1 MCAALISFGSKEKV
15 RIAALGYPRFVFLV
29 MQGDKALFFLRH
41 GRTCFGEGYRVD
53 KQASKRGLLLVYTG
67 DGKGKTTAAL
77 GLAVRATGRGK
88 KVLMIQFIKSPER
101 TYGEKIMFDRIG
113 IEIVQKGV
121 GFTWTKTPQEHR
133 AALAEAWRFSKEQI
147 LGGAYDLIIL
157 DELNNALA
165 IDRFPVEDVLPLA
178 DVLETLKA
186 RPAHMHVV
194 VTGRSAREELIELAD
209 LVTEMKAV
217 KHYYDEGIPAVL
229 GVEF

>member
-1 MCAALISFGSKEKV
+1 M
-15 RIAALGYPRFVFLV
+15 
-29 MQGDKALFFLRH
+29 
-41 GRTCFGEGYRVD
+41 D

-101 TYGEKIMFDRIG
+101 TYGEKIMFDKIG

-121 GFTWTKTPQEHR
+121 GFTWTKTPEEHR
-133 AALAEAWRFSKEQI
+133 AALAEAWQFAKQQI
-147 LGGAYDLIIL
+147 VGGAYDVIIL

-165 IDRFPVEDVLPLA
+165 IDRFPIDDVLPLA
-178 DVLETLKA
+178 DVLETLKK
-186 RPAHMHVV
+186 RPEQMHVV
-194 VTGRSAREELIELAD
+194 VTGRSARAELIELAD
-209 LVTEMKAV
+209 LVTEMKPV